1 MLVKYHVHIIQ
12 IIPSHE
18 SSVINNSQ
26 QEVPSL
32 PVNIHIIM
40 AVLQTIISSSPKKKL
55 GRMFCKIMDTTP
67 PTLVNGT
74 WMETKGQDGM
84 HQMVENLGSIIQST
98 DIIRGI
104 GNVMRNSVTEHLLW
118 NSPLKNVS
126 ICTEKI

>member
-1 MLVKYHVHIIQ
+1 MLLRYHVHIIQ

-40 AVLQTIISSSPKKKL
+40 ALLPTAVSSGLKKRL

-67 PTLVNGT
+67 PTSVNGT
-74 WMETKGQDGM
+74 WMGNKCQDGM

-98 DIIRGI
+98 DIIWGT
-104 GNVMRNSVTEHLLW
+104 GNVMRNSVTEHLQW
-118 NSPLKNVS
+118 SSPL
-126 ICTEKI
+126 